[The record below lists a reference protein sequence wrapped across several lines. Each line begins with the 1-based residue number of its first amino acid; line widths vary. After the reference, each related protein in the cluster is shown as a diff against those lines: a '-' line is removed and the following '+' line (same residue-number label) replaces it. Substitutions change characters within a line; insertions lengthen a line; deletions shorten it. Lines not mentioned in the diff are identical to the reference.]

1 MGVYTD
7 YKYELFEKLIELRG
21 SRKTYTGICIRC
33 IYCGDSVKSLDH
45 SHLNIIID
53 YENDD
58 MPLIYHC
65 FRCDEA
71 GILTSKDLRL
81 LEINDMSL
89 QSGLTSLNNKASKS
103 IKKST
108 GFNSKKLILRE
119 CKIVNTDLANKK
131 LEYINNRLGTDIS
144 IDECSKFKIIPN
156 IGELLKSNNI
166 TAEDYSCDL
175 ETLINLHKY
184 GVGFLTCENHYV
196 NVRNITDKGARYY
209 KYSMIKNLPPGE
221 GQKMY
226 IIPTSIDILSNEK
239 IEINITEGTFDIL
252 GVYFHINNRREDNIV
267 YCANN
272 GSGFIKTIIYFI
284 SQGFFGDNVYYNIYS
299 DADRPLSFYDNI
311 KSQYLDFMGGLTIY
325 YNKKGKDYGVR
336 SNEIELK
343 SIKIK

>member
-1 MGVYTD
+1 MGVYTQF
-7 YKYELFEKLIELRG
+7 KHELYNQLIVLRG
-21 SRKTYTGICIRC
+21 SHKTYTGISIRC

-58 MPLIYHC
+58 VPLVYHC

-71 GILTSKDLRL
+71 GVLTSKDLRL
-81 LEINDMSL
+81 LDICDSSI
-89 QSGLTSLNNKASKS
+89 QSGLTTLNNRASKY
-103 IKKST
+103 IKRSM
-108 GFNSKKLILRE
+108 GFNRNKLLLNE
-119 CKIVNTDLANKK
+119 CKIINKDLANRK
-131 LEYINNRLGTDIS
+131 LEYINNRLGTDI
-144 IDECSKFKIIPN
+144 IIEECNKFKIIPN
-156 IGELLKSNNI
+156 IGDLLKSNNLSK
-166 TAEDYSCDL
+166 EDYSCDM

-196 NVRNITDKGARYY
+196 NVRNISNSGSRYY
-209 KYSMIKNLPPGE
+209 KYSILKNLPPGE
-221 GQKMY
+221 GEKMY

-239 IEINITEGTFDIL
+239 IEINIAEGIFDIL
-252 GVYFHINNRREDNIV
+252 GVYFHINNKNENNTI

-284 SQGFFGDNVYYNIYS
+284 SQGFFGDNIHYKIYS
-299 DADRPLSFYDNI
+299 DADRPLSFYNKI
-311 KSQYLDFMGGLTIY
+311 KSNYLDFMGSLTIY
-325 YNKKGKDYGVR
+325 YNNIGKDYGVR